1 MGRMMALATRYEV
14 STQVASSV
22 VAERL
27 PAIWGRLTLTTEV
40 SSTSITALDSTAI
53 ATRFRR
59 AIILGQIFILSEFGG
74 ACFSLPIIFLARC
87 ACAASPNNSAL
98 TLPLYGVSFGLL
110 PRLKPEGSV
119 NSTGNPTILETD
131 LAGVPRYARG
141 KVRDVYQVGSRLLIV
156 ATDRISAFD
165 YILGTGIPDKGM
177 VLTQLSIFWFDFLRD
192 LTPNHFLTAQ
202 VEDYPDP
209 LPQFRDQL
217 EGRSMLVQ
225 RASMIEIE
233 CVARGYLSGSGW
245 KEYRQQGTVC
255 GIHLPAGLRES
266 DKLPEPI
273 FTPATKAQTGHDENV
288 PFSRVCSLVGVDLA
302 ERLRD
307 LTLALYPRAA
317 RYAETKGVIIADTKF
332 EFGFVGQ
339 QLVLGDEVLTPDSS
353 RFWPA
358 GDYRP
363 GGPQSSYDK
372 QFVRDYLES
381 IRWNKQPP
389 APGLPQEVAV
399 KTRYRKSV

>member
-1 MGRMMALATRYEV
+1 
-14 STQVASSV
+14 
-22 VAERL
+22 
-27 PAIWGRLTLTTEV
+27 
-40 SSTSITALDSTAI
+40 
-53 ATRFRR
+53 
-59 AIILGQIFILSEFGG
+59 
-74 ACFSLPIIFLARC
+74 
-87 ACAASPNNSAL
+87 
-98 TLPLYGVSFGLL
+98 
-110 PRLKPEGSV
+110 LKPEGIV
-119 NSTGNPTILETD
+119 NSTGNPIILETD

-141 KVRDVYQVGSRLLIV
+141 KVRDVYQIGGRLLIV

-165 YILGTGIPDKGM
+165 YILGTGIPDKGK

-202 VEDYPDP
+202 VADYPDP
-209 LPQFRDQL
+209 LPRFRDQL

-233 CVARGYLSGSGW
+233 CVARGYLAGSGW
-245 KEYRQQGTVC
+245 KEYRERGTVC
-255 GIHLPAGLRES
+255 GIALPAGLRES
-266 DKLPEPI
+266 DK
-273 FTPATKAQTGHDENV
+273 V

-302 ERLRD
+302 ERLRH
-307 LTLALYPRAA
+307 LTLAIYTRAA
-317 RYAETKGVIIADTKF
+317 QYAETKGVIIADTKF
-332 EFGFVGQ
+332 EFGFVGE

-358 GDYRP
+358 DTYQP

-389 APGLPQEVAV
+389 APALPAEVAA
-399 KTRYRKSV
+399 KTSEKYRQAYRALTGREL